1 MSFPYMNTN
10 LTRRIVFNKQVDKRN
25 FSQGLMS
32 FPYMKQISQR
42 DLYQQASRQE
52 KYFTRS
58 YVLSLY
64 EYKSHK
70 ETCIQQA
77 SRQEKKRQ
85 TWSEKGRTFS
95 QGLMSFPYM
104 NANLTRRLVFNKQAD
119 KR

>member
-10 LTRRIVFNKQVDKRN
+10 LFVRLVFNKQERGKC
-25 FSQGLMS
+25 
-32 FPYMKQISQR
+32 
-42 DLYQQASRQE
+42 
-52 KYFTRS
+52 FTGS

-77 SRQEKKRQ
+77 SRQEI
-85 TWSEKGRTFS
+85 FS

-104 NANLTRRLVFNKQAD
+104 NTNLLKRLVLNKQAD
-119 KR
+119 KRKSKGRQGVRKGDIFHRVLCPFLI